1 MINTTVFNANV
12 IEIENKIL
20 DTSILATKATLDTK
34 TTEFENKM
42 LDTSHFINTQEFS
55 RLIKLKKLKKGVK
68 MYSKTMLDHV

>member
-12 IEIENKIL
+12 IEIENKIP